1 MAVTEL
7 TEGPADTPAAV
18 PGGPGALPDVPLDVV
33 AALAHAGEPTVV
45 HQLPAAG
52 VETRVAYANPAFLR
66 LSGYAPGEVLG
77 AAASVCWGDAAD
89 RPALDRAF
97 AALRRGEAVDVPLP
111 LCHKDGTRDR
121 GTWSLT
127 PVGAP
132 PSGPRHF
139 ASAFH
144 DATAEQRRSLALAE
158 RAAVGEVLFANHLD
172 AVYELDLT
180 GRVLR
185 VNAATER
192 LVGCPRERIVGR
204 PVSDFIPD
212 DEMAV
217 VMGLFARAVQGE
229 ATAAQHWVLRCD
241 GSRRCVRVTKTP
253 VVVNGLVV
261 GVYGVCQDVTERLA
275 AERQLREREGL
286 YSLLVEQSPECVCVF
301 QDERCAYINRAGA
314 RMRGPGLEPADVE
327 SRHWAAYVH
336 PDDRDRVEAEYRSL
350 LAGPVGAT
358 VPIEHR
364 FLWPDGRVVEV
375 EGVATAVVYGG
386 RAAVHSFA
394 RDVTARRRADA
405 ERLRAQRFEA
415 LGRLA
420 AGVAHDFNN
429 LLAVMLGA
437 VEMAEQALPADEASL
452 RADLAAAADAAR
464 RGRALTRQLLTFA
477 RRQESQPQR
486 VDVNA
491 LVRGMA
497 ELLRRIV
504 GPRVRLEL
512 ALAPEAGAV
521 VADPAQAEQVL
532 LNLVTNA
539 RDAVP
544 DGGEV
549 RVETARE
556 NGDLRLTVRD
566 TGVGIPPEVRP
577 HLFEPFFSTKTDG
590 HGLGLAT
597 VYGVVTGAGGRVDV
611 ESEPGRG
618 AAFHLRLPRA
628 AEGAAAEG
636 AGAEGAGAA
645 R

>member
-7 TEGPADTPAAV
+7 TDDPVDAPASAA
-18 PGGPGALPDVPLDVV
+18 PRGPGALPDVPLEVV
-33 AALAHAGEPTVV
+33 AALAHAGEPTLVQ
-45 HQLPAAG
+45 QLPVAG
-52 VETRVAYANPAFLR
+52 SEARVAYANPAFLR
-66 LSGYAPGEVLG
+66 LSGYGPDEVLG
-77 AAASVCWGDAAD
+77 ATSSACWGEDAD

-97 AALRRGEAVDVPLP
+97 DALRRGEAVDVPLS

-121 GTWSLT
+121 GRWCLT
-127 PVGAP
+127 PVGAQA
-132 PSGPRHF
+132 GVPRHF

-144 DATAEQRRSLALAE
+144 DATADQRRATALAE
-158 RAAVGEVLFANHLD
+158 QAAVGEVLFANHLD
-172 AVYELDLT
+172 AVYEVDLT
-180 GRVLR
+180 GRIVR

-192 LVGCPRERIVGR
+192 LVGCSRDAIVGR
-204 PVSDFIPD
+204 SIADFIPA
-212 DEMAV
+212 DEMAT

-229 ATAAQHWVLRCD
+229 ATAAQHWILRCD
-241 GSRRCVRVTKTP
+241 GSRCRVRVTKTP

-261 GVYGVCQDVTERLA
+261 GVYGVCQDLTETLA
-275 AERQLREREGL
+275 AERRLREREAL
-286 YSLLVEQSPECVCVF
+286 YSLLVEQSPECVCIF
-301 QDERCAYINRAGA
+301 QDERCVYVNRAGA
-314 RMRGPGLEPADVE
+314 HMRGPNVEPPDVE
-327 SRHWAAYVH
+327 NRHWAEYLH
-336 PDDRDRVEAEYRSL
+336 PDDRDRVESEYRAL
-350 LAGPVGAT
+350 QAGSIGGTA
-358 VPIEHR
+358 PIEHR
-364 FLWPDGRVVEV
+364 FLWPNGRVVEV
-375 EGVATAVVYGG
+375 EGVATAVLYRG
-386 RAAVHSFA
+386 RPAVHNFA

-420 AGVAHDFNN
+420 AGVAHDVNN

-437 VEMAEQALPADEASL
+437 VELAEQEVPADDAAL
-452 RADLAAAADAAR
+452 REDLAAAADAAR

-491 LVRGMA
+491 LVEGMA
-497 ELLRRIV
+497 DLLRRIV

-512 ALAPEAGAV
+512 ALSPDAGAV

-539 RDAVP
+539 RDALP
-544 DGGEV
+544 EGGEV

-566 TGVGIPPEVRP
+566 TGLGIAPEVRP
-577 HLFEPFFSTKTDG
+577 HLFEPFFSTKAEG

-611 ESEPGRG
+611 ESEPGHG

-628 AEGAAAEG
+628 A
-636 AGAEGAGAA
+636 
-645 R
+645 